1 MKRDRFFS
9 TLGIAAGSLIFAPTL
24 VSCTK
29 KLVLNSGD
37 VKQDNGI
44 GSTIDFKLDLTL
56 AENLALK
63 SNGGSLIKNGIIIGR
78 TSDGTFVA
86 AASAC
91 THQGFTLAFE
101 SANKRFHCANHGANF
116 GFNGSVLNIPA
127 ETTPLKI
134 YNTQLVGTLLRV
146 FG

>member
-9 TLGIAAGSLIFAPTL
+9 TLGITAGTLIFAPSL
-24 VSCTK
+24 ASCIK
-29 KLVLNSGD
+29 NKVVNSGD
-37 VKQDNGI
+37 EKPNNSGNR
-44 GSTIDFKLDLTL
+44 TIDFKIDLAL
-56 AENLALK
+56 SENLQLK
-63 SNGGSLIKNGIIIGR
+63 TEGGSLIKNGIIIGR

-86 AASAC
+86 ASSAC

-134 YNTQLVGTLLRV
+134 YNTKLVGNLLRV

>member
-1 MKRDRFFS
+1 VKRDRFFS
-9 TLGIAAGSLIFAPTL
+9 TLGIAAGTLIFAPSL
-24 VSCTK
+24 ISCSKNHAVDLPKVTD
-29 KLVLNSGD
+29 G
-37 VKQDNGI
+37 NGSN
-44 GSTIDFKLDLTL
+44 STIDFKLDLSL
-56 AENLALK
+56 AENLSLK
-63 SNGGSLIKNGIIIGR
+63 TAGGSLIKNGIIIGR
-78 TSDGTFVA
+78 TSDGSFVA
-86 AASAC
+86 ASSAC

-127 ETTPLKI
+127 ETSPLKI